1 MRAERRRP
9 GDPCRAARADL
20 RAVFHDP
27 AGGHGPRLVHR
38 ARAGGCQRRGA
49 RAVTPRSRGAL
60 QADHEARAEP
70 RGKAGRLNQ
79 RGEAKMSRKPRD
91 RGQPKVLVVDDEPD
105 LLELLEL
112 TLSRMG
118 LDTTR
123 AQSVNDALR
132 LLDREP
138 FDLCLT
144 DMRLPDGEGL
154 RVVEHINQKGL
165 DVPVA
170 VITAYGSAENA
181 VAALKAGAFDYLA
194 KPVALEQ
201 LRALVKQALKVP
213 EKAQPTTGSGY
224 RLLGESQ
231 AMLHV
236 RDMIERL
243 AKSQAPV
250 FITGESGSGK
260 ELAARMIHSGGSR
273 AELPFVPVNCGAI
286 PENLMESEFFGYKKG
301 AFTGAEGDRDG
312 FFQAA
317 NGGTLFLD
325 EVADLPL
332 PMQVKLLRAI
342 QEKKVRKVGATTEEP
357 VDVRII
363 SATHQS
369 LAALV
374 DAGEFRQD
382 LFYRLHVIELA
393 MPSLRE
399 MREDIPTIA
408 DAILAKLTR
417 GAPAK
422 LDSEAIV
429 ALEAYPFPGNVRE
442 LENIL
447 ERGLSLASDPQ
458 KITAADLRLT
468 PPPEESDDAAPPAG
482 DKWPLQD
489 YLDRVE
495 RTAINE
501 ALEKTRY
508 NRTAAAKL
516 LGITFRAMRYRM
528 ERLGIK

>member
-1 MRAERRRP
+1 MPGVGRLKPRGERR
-9 GDPCRAARADL
+9 
-20 RAVFHDP
+20 
-27 AGGHGPRLVHR
+27 AGAPE
-38 ARAGGCQRRGA
+38 RR
-49 RAVTPRSRGAL
+49 
-60 QADHEARAEP
+60 
-70 RGKAGRLNQ
+70 
-79 RGEAKMSRKPRD
+79 
-91 RGQPKVLVVDDEPD
+91 VLVVDDEPD
-105 LLELLEL
+105 IRELLEL
-112 TLSRMG
+112 TLGKMG
-118 LDTTR
+118 LAVDSAGSLGEAR
-123 AQSVNDALR
+123 ERLRDAR
-132 LLDREP
+132 YQ
-138 FDLCLT
+138 LCLT

-154 RVVEHINQKGL
+154 ELVRHIAALPGDL
-165 DVPVA
+165 PVA

-213 EKAQPTTGSGY
+213 EKAQPTSAY
-224 RLLGESQ
+224 RLLGESP
-231 AMLHV
+231 AMMQV
-236 RDMIERL
+236 RGLIDRL
-243 AKSQAPV
+243 SKSQAPV
-250 FITGESGSGK
+250 FINGESGSGK
-260 ELAARMIHSGGSR
+260 ELAARLIHSQGPR
-273 AELPFVPVNCGAI
+273 AEQPFMAVNCGAI

-301 AFTGAEGDRDG
+301 AFTGAESDREG

-332 PMQVKLLRAI
+332 AMQVKLLRAI

-363 SATHQS
+363 SATHKK

-374 DAGEFRQD
+374 ESGEFRQD
-382 LFYRLHVIELA
+382 LYYRLHVIELA

-399 MREDIPTIA
+399 MREDIRLIA
-408 DAILAKLTR
+408 DAILAKLSR
-417 GAPAK
+417 GTPAR
-422 LDSEAIV
+422 LDAEAIA
-429 ALEAYPFPGNVRE
+429 ALERYPFPGNVRE

-447 ERGLSLASDPQ
+447 ERGLSLAADPQ
-458 KITAADLRLT
+458 RITAEDLHLT
-468 PPPEESDDAAPPAG
+468 PVAEESETPVTVG

-495 RTAINE
+495 RAAINE
-501 ALEKTRY
+501 ALERTRY